1 MNYNSLNNSRIP
13 LYNVSEITFLIKN
26 QLEEQFPLV
35 RVKGEIS
42 TFRKAA
48 SGHCYFNLKDRD
60 SIINAVLFRFQME
73 QLDFIP
79 AEGQS
84 VIILGRISVYP
95 QRGNYQLICETMEK
109 VGKGDIL
116 LMLEERKKQLADQG
130 LFDEKLKKK
139 LPLYPSRI
147 GVVTSAE
154 GAAIQDI
161 LQVLKRRMNGFTL
174 YIYDSL
180 VQGDKAP
187 ASLCSGIDFFNGK
200 EDLDVIILARGG
212 GSVEDLLAFSDESVV
227 RAVASSRI
235 PLITGI
241 GHEID
246 FSLSDFAADVR
257 AATPSA
263 AAEILSQSAVEVRQR
278 IHEIKQS
285 LTETSQHC
293 LDKYRWQIE
302 DKGTGS
308 LIQHYRGFLD
318 ARRIHLDSM
327 EYQLMETTDRQLSN
341 YRHKIELNINAVQSH
356 SPEAIL
362 KKGYSLVVKDDRIIS
377 RAEDLKA
384 GDLVNLTMQDG
395 AKEALIQ
402 GEISNENI

>member
-1 MNYNSLNNSRIP
+1 MNHNSLNSSRIP
-13 LYNVSEITFLIKN
+13 LYNVSEITYLIKT
-26 QLEEQFPLV
+26 QLEEQFSLV

-60 SIINAVLFRFQME
+60 SIINAVLFRFQTE
-73 QLDFIP
+73 QLDFLP
-79 AEGQS
+79 ADGQS

-109 VGKGDIL
+109 VGKGDL
-116 LMLEERKKQLADQG
+116 LMMLEERKKKLASLG
-130 LFDEKLKKK
+130 LFDQERKKS
-139 LPLYPSRI
+139 LPPYPSRI

-161 LQVLKRRMNGFTL
+161 IQVLKRRMNGFTL
-174 YIYDSL
+174 QIYDSL

-187 ASLCSGIDFFNGK
+187 ASLESGIEFFNRK
-200 EDLDVIILARGG
+200 KDVDVIILARGG

-227 RAVASSRI
+227 RAVASSSI

-263 AAEILSQSAVEVRQR
+263 AAEILSQSAVEVRQK
-278 IHEIKQS
+278 IMEIKQS
-285 LTETSQHC
+285 LTGTMQHS
-293 LDKYRWQIE
+293 LDKYRWQI
-302 DKGTGS
+302 DNKGAES
-308 LIQHYRGFLD
+308 LIQHYNGIVA
-318 ARRIHLDSM
+318 ARRIHLDNIQ
-327 EYQLMETTDRQLSN
+327 YQLMDTTDHIVN
-341 YRHKIELNINAVQSH
+341 NFRHKIELNKNAIQSQ
-356 SPEAIL
+356 SPERIL
-362 KKGYSLVVKDDRIIS
+362 KKGFSLVVKDNRIIS
-377 RAEDLKA
+377 RSKDLKA
-384 GDLVNLTMQDG
+384 GDLVSLTMQDG
-395 AKEALIQ
+395 SKEALIQ
-402 GEISNENI
+402 GEISSENV